1 LKGLPAILVS
11 SLSSE
16 EDRQRALDSGA
27 MAYMVKGEFDQK
39 LLLKI
44 VAQLFGGV
52 KHGKENSD
60 H

>member
-1 LKGLPAILVS
+1 MPAILVS
-11 SLSSE
+11 SLGSE

-27 MAYMVKGEFDQK
+27 MAYMVKGEFDQE

-44 VAQLFGGV
+44 VSQLFGGV
-52 KHGKENSD
+52 KNGKENSD